1 MRVILLANLPSRLV
15 EWTWPSWLIA
25 WDWSVQRACCC
36 LGTSPRRF
44 SLSTFTLRSSKE
56 ARRQG
61 LNALLPHLRM
71 LYSYPSLAVFPHEQD
86 GFKAWFNVA
95 GVTQGC
101 ALGMLAWC
109 LSTLSALRV
118 VRRLHPSVVCV
129 AYADD
134 PGFSGPPDEVL
145 DALTTFT
152 DRMAMNHSRMSP
164 HKFQC
169 LHMADLG
176 AAERA
181 RLSAL
186 GVAEDRITHLS
197 SGASSPPAGLPRVL
211 GVPLGSESWES
222 EQAVEQV
229 ELADVVFRRVANV
242 QHPQHA
248 FAGVCLENSIT
259 CSVALMPQLRVMR
272 PRLENRKSKPPFN
285 PSWVLN
291 FLITSGSNPRF
302 RSLRSAV
309 G

>member
-1 MRVILLANLPSRLV
+1 MLLGD
-15 EWTWPSWLIA
+15 I
-25 WDWSVQRACCC
+25 
-36 LGTSPRRF
+36 
-44 SLSTFTLRSSKE
+44 SSAFQSFNVHSALKE

-248 FAGVCLENSIT
+248 FHL
-259 CSVALMPQLRVMR
+259 LRWCMLGKFNHMFR
-272 PRLENRKSKPPFN
+272 GLDASAACDAASLGEQKSKPPFN